1 VDSGDLRPADLA
13 AFHLAAIVEW
23 SEDAIVSK
31 DLHGVI
37 RSWNRAAERMFG
49 YSAAEAVGR
58 HITLI
63 IPEER
68 RAEEDEV
75 LRRIRKGEA
84 VEHFETIRQAKDGTR
99 LSISLTVSPIRDE
112 SGTVIG
118 ASKIARDIGERKRF
132 EAEQAALLA
141 REQKALAEAEAANR
155 ARDEFLA
162 MLSHELRNPLNAITA
177 ALHVAEA
184 GSLGEHAVK
193 ARQVVA
199 RQVGQLVRLVDDL
212 LDLTRLA
219 TGKIVVRPSPVDLG
233 AVARRVVAAVADAA
247 PGRHIACR
255 AQDDLWIRAD
265 ETRLEQIL
273 VNLLNNAMKFTPAS
287 GRVSVTVTDDG
298 PDAVLRVEDTGAG
311 IAPELLPRVFDLFVQ
326 GQTHRKNSGLGIGLT
341 LVKRLVDL
349 HGGRIDV
356 TSPGPGQGSVFTI
369 RLPRIPPTHRV

>member
-1 VDSGDLRPADLA
+1 V
-13 AFHLAAIVEW
+13 FHLAAIVEW

-58 HITLI
+58 HIALI

-132 EAEQAALLA
+132 ESEQAALLA

-162 MLSHELRNPLNAITA
+162 MLSHELRNPLNAITV

-199 RQVGQLVRLVDDL
+199 RQIGQLVRLVDDL
-212 LDLTRLA
+212 LDITRLA

-233 AVARRVVAAVADAA
+233 AVARRVVTTVTEGA
-247 PGRHIACR
+247 PGRHIAY
-255 AQDDLWIRAD
+255 QVQGDLWIRAD

-287 GRVSVTVTDDG
+287 GRVSVTATDDG

-311 IAPELLPRVFDLFVQ
+311 IAPELLPRIFDLFVQ

-369 RLPRIPPTHRV
+369 RLSRIPPTHRV